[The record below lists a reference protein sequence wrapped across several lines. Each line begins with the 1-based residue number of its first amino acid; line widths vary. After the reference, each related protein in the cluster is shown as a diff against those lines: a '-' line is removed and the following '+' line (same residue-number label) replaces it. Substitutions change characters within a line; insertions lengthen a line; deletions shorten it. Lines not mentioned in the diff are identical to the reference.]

1 MIHLVRE
8 YQRRLHQILYCRFV
22 ERYQT
27 VELDGKGETA
37 VLIDFIS
44 ADSNTQEP
52 FHTLNLLELQRHY
65 NVATD
70 TYFTDSSF
78 IDLTTVLSKRIG
90 ELLFNLIYEVEE
102 TTSGKSCQQ
111 VMVGLTQVLREFS
124 TFVLEKDFNRILDTH
139 PNHWHLQLLNGVS
152 GPITNYISQ
161 KSILGDPREVEYL
174 GHSLE
179 LLFKSN
185 INKVEQRI
193 SRVLETLDISI
204 DDGYEPTSNGLFIYL
219 GKNQESAIR
228 NFLVQDNSQ
237 LIQNGQVD
245 EWVGFLCGKST
256 PKIRLTWMGRKV
268 HFILLLKEASQ
279 RKKEDERRILP
290 IELVGRE
297 PSWIK
302 LYPLIQFYDDKPLT
316 PANTTRSYAS
326 IKKDL
331 NNQAKY
337 IKTFFD
343 SYKGEE

>member
-22 ERYQT
+22 ERHQT

-70 TYFTDSSF
+70 TYFTDRSF
-78 IDLTTVLSKRIG
+78 IDLTSVLSQRIG
-90 ELLFNLIYEVEE
+90 ELMFNLIYEVEE

-111 VMVGLTQVLREFS
+111 VMVGLTQVLREFN

-161 KSILGDPREVEYL
+161 KSILGNPEEVDYFGFNIGMLYCNNILNAVTRIGRVVESLDVSDAGSYRPRDN
-174 GHSLE
+174 GHFLY
-179 LLFKSN
+179 F
-185 INKVEQRI
+185 
-193 SRVLETLDISI
+193 
-204 DDGYEPTSNGLFIYL
+204 

-228 NFLVQDNSQ
+228 SFLSYKNDGLVPKD
-237 LIQNGQVD
+237 QVED
-245 EWVGFLCGKST
+245 WVGFLSGKTLPSE
-256 PKIRLTWMGRKV
+256 LTWLGRKKHLSAIFALARESKIAKRV
-268 HFILLLKEASQ
+268 T
-279 RKKEDERRILP
+279 P
-290 IELVGRE
+290 IEPVHSQVQRLVLAKMIRDKSGYFF
-297 PSWIK
+297 K
-302 LYPLIQFYDDKPLT
+302 ADDF
-316 PANTTRSYAS
+316 NRSYNS
-326 IKKDL
+326 ILHTLKTT
-331 NNQAKY
+331 AKY
-337 IKTFFD
+337 IDELFS
-343 SYKGEE
+343 SYNGME